1 MQPGFYRYPTVHRD
15 RVIFVSEDDLWETS
29 LSGGFA
35 RRLTNGT
42 GLITRPIFSPD
53 GEHIAFSSTEEGA
66 TDIYVASARAEGA
79 RRLTFDSATAH
90 VVGWSEDGE
99 QVIISSRR
107 GAAHR
112 RNLLYSV
119 PVRGGAPTRLPV
131 GEAEWYSADS
141 DRRVIGRH
149 RTTLTRWKRYR
160 GGLAGE
166 IWVDASGDDN
176 WTRLFSDTPG
186 GFVQPFWIEDRV
198 WFISDI
204 EGHANLYSCA
214 PDGSDRTRHTS
225 HTGFTMTDAHTDG
238 ATIVYS
244 IGGELRRYDIASGED
259 SLIEIDYASPRAQMQ
274 RKFVDPIEYLDDYA
288 LHPSGHYVSLTSRGK
303 AFNMGLW
310 EGAVRQ
316 TGAPQGV
323 RYRLG
328 RYTHDGEEI
337 VFVSD
342 RGGEENL
349 ELHSPEGLTI
359 NSIVLDGAPLG
370 RPLEVIPSPTQR
382 MLAITN
388 HKQELLLVNLET
400 RACKLVDHSEHDRI
414 TGCDWSP
421 CGTWLTYA
429 KHDTQSTSKIMLH
442 DLSTS
447 TTHAITSGEFVD
459 SEPVFDPEGRYIYF
473 VSYREFNP
481 IYGNL
486 FFELSLNRGQK
497 PCLITLREEIESPL
511 ISKPKPLEDKDDDL
525 DDEDE
530 DAADDAST
538 DGATEDASAE
548 SPEGDTSARDDSPT
562 PIEIDLDG
570 IEARVIAL
578 PVGEAHYDQLAAT
591 SERLYYITSAPRGA
605 RGPDLKGGTLR
616 YWDLKAKRSKKFH
629 SDVES
634 YTLSADRKTIA
645 LWTEETLRAM
655 SAAGGPP
662 DDEDED
668 DKPSRESGWLDL
680 DRVSVEVDPRTE
692 YKQMAREV
700 WRLMRDNFWREDMS
714 GVDWDEVWERY
725 EPALARVNARSE
737 FSALIWEMQGELGTS
752 HAYEIGGDY
761 PSPRRYDTGLL
772 GADVAW
778 TDSEGNREPGWQIT
792 HIPSGDDWHHREG
805 SPLNRPGLDVAEGD
819 VIVAIN
825 GRRLTRTTS
834 PQSRLVNLAGE
845 EVELIIQR
853 HGEEETDT
861 ITVKSLM
868 SDAPLRYR
876 AWVKDRR
883 RRVHELSEGRVGYV
897 HIPDMGPNGYAEFH
911 RAYNAERARDAL
923 VIDVR
928 YNGGGHVSS
937 LILEKLRRE
946 PIGYDLSRHSS
957 LRAYPDAGPRG
968 PMVCLTN
975 EYAGSDGDIF
985 SHCFKLYGLGP
996 LIGKRT
1002 WGGVIGI
1009 WPRHE
1014 LVDGSITTQPEFSF
1028 WFEDVGFGVE
1038 NFGTTPD
1045 IEVELDPASDARGDD
1060 VQLEAAVDKVLEL
1073 LESSTKGP
1081 PESFAP
1087 FPNLAAPDEL

>member
-1 MQPGFYRYPTVHRD
+1 
-15 RVIFVSEDDLWETS
+15 
-29 LSGGFA
+29 
-35 RRLTNGT
+35 
-42 GLITRPIFSPD
+42 
-53 GEHIAFSSTEEGA
+53 
-66 TDIYVASARAEGA
+66 
-79 RRLTFDSATAH
+79 
-90 VVGWSEDGE
+90 
-99 QVIISSRR
+99 
-107 GAAHR
+107 
-112 RNLLYSV
+112 
-119 PVRGGAPTRLPV
+119 
-131 GEAEWYSADS
+131 
-141 DRRVIGRH
+141 
-149 RTTLTRWKRYR
+149 
-160 GGLAGE
+160 
-166 IWVDASGDDN
+166 
-176 WTRLFSDTPG
+176 
-186 GFVQPFWIEDRV
+186 
-198 WFISDI
+198 
-204 EGHANLYSCA
+204 
-214 PDGSDRTRHTS
+214 
-225 HTGFTMTDAHTDG
+225 
-238 ATIVYS
+238 
-244 IGGELRRYDIASGED
+244 
-259 SLIEIDYASPRAQMQ
+259 
-274 RKFVDPIEYLDDYA
+274 
-288 LHPSGHYVSLTSRGK
+288 
-303 AFNMGLW
+303 
-310 EGAVRQ
+310 
-316 TGAPQGV
+316 
-323 RYRLG
+323 
-328 RYTHDGEEI
+328 
-337 VFVSD
+337 
-342 RGGEENL
+342 
-349 ELHSPEGLTI
+349 
-359 NSIVLDGAPLG
+359 
-370 RPLEVIPSPTQR
+370 
-382 MLAITN
+382 
-388 HKQELLLVNLET
+388 
-400 RACKLVDHSEHDRI
+400 
-414 TGCDWSP
+414 
-421 CGTWLTYA
+421 
-429 KHDTQSTSKIMLH
+429 
-442 DLSTS
+442 
-447 TTHAITSGEFVD
+447 
-459 SEPVFDPEGRYIYF
+459 
-473 VSYREFNP
+473 
-481 IYGNL
+481 
-486 FFELSLNRGQK
+486 
-497 PCLITLREEIESPL
+497 
-511 ISKPKPLEDKDDDL
+511 
-525 DDEDE
+525 
-530 DAADDAST
+530 
-538 DGATEDASAE
+538 
-548 SPEGDTSARDDSPT
+548 
-562 PIEIDLDG
+562 
-570 IEARVIAL
+570 
-578 PVGEAHYDQLAAT
+578 
-591 SERLYYITSAPRGA
+591 
-605 RGPDLKGGTLR
+605 
-616 YWDLKAKRSKKFH
+616 
-629 SDVES
+629 
-634 YTLSADRKTIA
+634 
-645 LWTEETLRAM
+645 M

-778 TDSEGNREPGWQIT
+778 ADSEGNREPGWQIT

-1073 LESSTKGP
+1073 LGSSTKGP